1 MKVHHSWNLK
11 CLCYTPV
18 AQSNLN
24 CLCYS
29 TVQQIEK
36 NWTVLL
42 VLLEYISCLFILVR
56 IFSLRSKEYL
66 QYSCRT
72 SHFKADE
79 RPNEQDTK

>member
-1 MKVHHSWNLK
+1 MSL
-11 CLCYTPV
+11 L
-18 AQSNLN
+18 
-24 CLCYS
+24 YS
-29 TVQQIEK
+29 SRTVQPELSLLFYITADK
-36 NWTVLL
+36 NNWTILL